1 MSTLFRTF
9 ASSPGLALG
18 ALICAAVGVA
28 ATTAVTALVSAATFR
43 PLPFPAADR
52 MVRIWLVD
60 DGARDSRVSV
70 SIPELRDLESNVR
83 SFDACLGTARSRLVA
98 LFGTR
103 AERMRGEGV
112 TRDYFTAL
120 GLRPSLGR
128 LLDAGDFV
136 PDAPRV
142 LVISARAWMQ
152 HYGGDPQVLGRTFRT
167 ESEVFTI
174 VGVAPAWF
182 EGTVEDDVV
191 EFWMP
196 LQQNDGRGSRE

>member
-1 MSTLFRTF
+1 
-9 ASSPGLALG
+9 
-18 ALICAAVGVA
+18 
-28 ATTAVTALVSAATFR
+28 
-43 PLPFPAADR
+43 

-60 DGARDSRVSV
+60 DEA
-70 SIPELRDLESNVR
+70 
-83 SFDACLGTARSRLVA
+83 
-98 LFGTR
+98 R

-128 LLDAGDFV
+128 LLDGGDLA

-142 LVISARAWMQ
+142 IVISARTWMQ
-152 HYGGDPQVLGRTFRT
+152 HYGGDPPIVGRTFRT
-167 ESEVFTI
+167 EAEVFMI

-182 EGTVEDDVV
+182 EGTVEEDVV

-196 LQQNDGRGSRE
+196 LQQYVPAYLINRRDGRSAWAIGRLRPEVSIEAAEAEVKALVQSLATQFPDD